1 MSARAQQG
9 LSLVEL
15 MVGIAI
21 GLMIVA
27 TAATLMSHQLN
38 DTRRLGLETQVEQDL
53 RAAADLVARDL
64 RRAGYSP
71 NAVNGNPYAEVVAG
85 DAAVPSHAV
94 GYARALD
101 ADDEVAARERSGIK
115 LDNGTLKLLLGDS
128 GWQSITDPEVVTVT
142 HFNVALRTHR
152 LPLTGAC
159 DCPAAIPGPCPP
171 VQELREARIELAG
184 VAMRDPRVRRS
195 LQADVR
201 LRNDRIFGRC
211 GA

>member
-1 MSARAQQG
+1 MSRRLQQG

-27 TAATLMSHQLN
+27 TASALMAHQLH
-38 DTRRLGLETQVEQDL
+38 DARRLGLETQVEQDL
-53 RAAADLVARDL
+53 RAAADLVVRDL

-71 NAVNGNPYAEVVAG
+71 NAIDGSPYAEVTAG
-85 DAAVPSHAV
+85 DAAKPSHAV

-101 ADDEVAARERSGIK
+101 ADEDVAARERSGVK

-128 GWQSITDPEVVTVT
+128 GWQAITDPEVVTVT
-142 HFNVALRTHR
+142 RFDVAVTTRD
-152 LPLTGAC
+152 LPLDGAC
-159 DCPAAIPGPCPP
+159 ECPAAAVGPCPP
-171 VQELREARIELAG
+171 VQQVREASIELAG
-184 VAMRDPRVRRS
+184 TATRDPRVHRS
-195 LQADVR
+195 LHADVR
-201 LRNDRIFGRC
+201 LRNDRILGRC

>member
-1 MSARAQQG
+1 MSGRRQQG

-27 TAATLMSHQLN
+27 TATMLMSHQLN
-38 DTRRLGLETQVEQDL
+38 DARRLGLEMQVEQDL
-53 RAAADLVARDL
+53 RAAVDLVARDL

-71 NAVNGNPYAEVVAG
+71 NAIDSNPYAEVVAG
-85 DAAVPSHAV
+85 DAAEPSHAV

-101 ADDEVAARERSGIK
+101 ADDAVTARERSGVK
-115 LDNGTLKLLLGDS
+115 LDTGTLKLLLGDS
-128 GWQSITDPEVVTVT
+128 GWQAITDPEVVTVT
-142 HFNVALRTHR
+142 RFNVAVTTHR
-152 LPLTGAC
+152 LPLAGAC
-159 DCPAAIPGPCPP
+159 DCPAASAGPCPP
-171 VQELREARIELAG
+171 VQELRAAHIELAG
-184 VAMRDPRVRRS
+184 VATRDPRVRRS

-201 LRNDRIFGRC
+201 LRNDRILGRC

>member
-1 MSARAQQG
+1 MSGRHQQG

-27 TAATLMSHQLN
+27 TAGTLMSHQLN
-38 DTRRLGLETQVEQDL
+38 DARRLGIETQVEQDL
-53 RAAADLVARDL
+53 RTAADLIARDL
-64 RRAGYSP
+64 RRTGYSP
-71 NAVNGNPYAEVVAG
+71 NAASGNPYAEVVAG
-85 DAAVPSHAV
+85 DAAEPSHAV

-101 ADDEVAARERSGIK
+101 ADDEVAARERSGVK

-128 GWQSITDPEVVTVT
+128 GWQAITDPEVVTVT
-142 HFNVALRTHR
+142 RFDVALTTHS
-152 LPLTGAC
+152 LPLAGAC
-159 DCPAAIPGPCPP
+159 DCPAAAAAPCPP
-171 VQELREARIELAG
+171 VQELRVAHIELAG
-184 VAMRDPRVRRS
+184 VATRDPRVRRS

-201 LRNDRIFGRC
+201 LRNDRILGRC